1 MSEVICTGGICTACG
16 ACENICPKQCVKRE
30 NAASSITMI
39 KGESCIGCGLCD
51 KVCPGNSEQMVSE
64 PITAY
69 AAFSSDP
76 KTREKSASGG
86 IASTLYKFCIEMG
99 YTVVGAVLGADY
111 ECHLKIAD
119 RLDQITGF
127 QNSKY
132 TYSFTDQVY
141 REVKCKLDKGKAVFF
156 IGLPCQVAAVR
167 SYLNTT
173 KTKTDLFVAA
183 DIICHGT
190 PHPDYLPQHVKAV
203 ANRGGFKAGK
213 LFFRDPRYKTSKF
226 AFTIYDESIFAESK
240 FAEAAPK
247 YKKYVEDDD
256 LYQIGY
262 HSALIYRDPCYSCKY
277 AQLSRGG
284 DLTFGDY
291 HVKSVDD
298 CDIDTEK
305 KSLILVNSEKGQE
318 LLQPAVKA
326 GVVAVIERPVE
337 EPKQGEPQLRH
348 PSVAGPERA
357 VFITEYAKTHDFDRA
372 ASIAF
377 KKIVFRR
384 RLKIDKIIFSAKMAV
399 KKIVPKSA
407 YKKAKQMI
415 KGS

>member
-69 AAFSSDP
+69 AAFSSDTE
-76 KTREKSASGG
+76 TREKSASGG
-86 IASTLYKFCIEMG
+86 IASTLYKFCIERG
-99 YTVVGAVLGADY
+99 YTVVGAELGADY
-111 ECHLKIAD
+111 ECHLKTAD
-119 RLDQITGF
+119 RLDQIIGF

-132 TYSFTDQVY
+132 TYSFADRVY
-141 REVKCKLDKGKAVFF
+141 SEIKEKLDEGNAVFF
-156 IGLPCQVAAVR
+156 IGLPCQVAAVK
-167 SYLNTT
+167 SYLKTT
-173 KTKTDLFVAA
+173 RTNTDLFVAA
-183 DIICHGT
+183 DIVCHGT

-203 ANRGGFKAGK
+203 ANREGFKAESV
-213 LFFRDPRYKTSKF
+213 FFRDPRYKTSKY
-226 AFTIYDESIFAESK
+226 AFTIYDESNFAG
-240 FAEAAPK
+240 AVPK
-247 YKKYVEDDD
+247 YKKYVEDED

-262 HSALIYRDPCYSCKY
+262 HLALIYRDSCYFCKY
-277 AQLSRGG
+277 AQLNRSG

-305 KSLILVNSEKGQE
+305 KSLILVNTEKGQKF
-318 LLQPAVKA
+318 LQQAVKA
-326 GVVAVIERPVE
+326 RLLEIIERPVE

-348 PSVAGPERA
+348 PSTAGPERA
-357 VFITEYAKTHDFDRA
+357 VFIAEYAKTHDFDQA

-377 KKIVFRR
+377 KKIVYRR
-384 RLKIDKIIFSAKMAV
+384 KMKIDKIIFGTKIIL
-399 KKIVPKSA
+399 KKIVPYSA
-407 YKKAKQMI
+407 YKKVKQII
-415 KGS
+415 KGT

>member
-30 NAASSITMI
+30 NTVSSITMV
-39 KGESCIGCGLCD
+39 KGESCISCGRCD
-51 KVCPGNSEQMVSE
+51 KVCPGNTEQMVRE

-69 AAFSSDP
+69 AAYSSNP
-76 KTREKSASGG
+76 ETREKSASGG
-86 IASTLYKFCIEMG
+86 IASTLYKICIEKG
-99 YTVVGAVLGADY
+99 YTVVGAELGADY
-111 ECHLKIAD
+111 KCHLKTAEQ
-119 RLDQITGF
+119 LDQITSF

-132 TYSFTDQVY
+132 TYSFADKVY
-141 REVKCKLDKGKAVFF
+141 REVKSKLDEGKAVLFV
-156 IGLPCQVAAVR
+156 GLPCQVAAVR
-167 SYLNTT
+167 SYLKTT
-173 KTKTDLFVAA
+173 KTRTDLFVAA

-190 PHPDYLPQHVKAV
+190 PHPDYLSQHVKTV
-203 ANRGGFKAGK
+203 ANRGGFKAESV
-213 LFFRDPRYKTSKF
+213 FFRDPRYKTSKF
-226 AFTIYDESIFAESK
+226 AFTIYDESIYSESK
-240 FAEAAPK
+240 YAEATPK

-262 HSALIYRDPCYSCKY
+262 HSALIYRDSCYSCKY
-277 AQLSRGG
+277 AQFSRGG

-291 HVKSVDD
+291 HVKSVDN

-305 KSLILVNSEKGQE
+305 KSLILVNTEKGQE
-318 LLQPAVKA
+318 LLQKA
-326 GVVAVIERPVE
+326 IKEGVICVIERSVE

-357 VFITEYAKTHDFDRA
+357 AFITEYAKTHDFDQA
-372 ASIAF
+372 ASLAF
-377 KKIVFRR
+377 KKIVFLRK
-384 RLKIDKIIFSAKMAV
+384 LKIDKIIFSIKMFV
-399 KKIVPKSA
+399 KKIVQKSA

>member
-16 ACENICPKQCVKRE
+16 ACENICPKQCVRRE
-30 NAASSITMI
+30 NTVSSITML
-39 KGESCIGCGLCD
+39 KGDSCIGCGLCE
-51 KVCPGNSEQMVSE
+51 KVCPGNGE
-64 PITAY
+64 PIVNEPTTAY
-69 AAFSSDP
+69 AAHSSDAD
-76 KTREKSASGG
+76 TRDKSASGG
-86 IASTLYKFCIEMG
+86 IASTLYKYCIEQG
-99 YTVVGAVLGADY
+99 YTVVGAELGADY
-111 ECHLKIAD
+111 ECRLRIAD
-119 RLDQITGF
+119 QLDQIIGF

-132 TYSFTDQVY
+132 TYSFADRVY
-141 REVKCKLDKGKAVFF
+141 REVKDKLDDGKAVFF

-167 SYLNTT
+167 SYLKTANTN
-173 KTKTDLFVAA
+173 TDRFIAA

-190 PHPDYLPQHVKAV
+190 PHPDYLPEHVRAI
-203 ANRGGFKAGK
+203 ANRDGFKAGGV
-213 LFFRDPRYKTSKF
+213 FFRDPKYKTNKY

-240 FAEAAPK
+240 FAEASPK

-262 HSALIYRDPCYSCKY
+262 HSALIYRDACYSCKY
-277 AQLSRGG
+277 SQLSRGG

-305 KSLILVNSEKGQE
+305 KSLILVNTEKGQE
-318 LLQPAVKA
+318 LLQQAIKA
-326 GVVAVIERPVE
+326 GMVDAIERPVE

-357 VFITEYAKTHDFDRA
+357 VFIREYETAHDFDQA

-377 KKIVFRR
+377 KKIVTRR
-384 RLKIDKIIFSAKMAV
+384 RLKIDKIIFNAKMAV

-407 YKKAKQMI
+407 YKKAKKMI